1 MLSYRLTDNILEVKE
16 NLHGWNESKYAYWYY
31 DIVNWRQSSKGIEN
45 DQIDRD
51 MLASSIS
58 WVKKYYLPKVL
69 KMNNSVI
76 AMQAAI
82 NANEK
87 FINKVNMGFA
97 KSVETYDDLTA
108 VNILLR
114 KAIQEIQEEEN
125 EKVSSTTE

>member
-1 MLSYRLTDNILEVKE
+1 MLTFKLTGNILEVKE
-16 NLHGWNESKYAYWYY
+16 NLHGWSDTKYSYWYY

-51 MLASSIS
+51 MLESSIT
-58 WVKKYYLPKVL
+58 WVKKYYFPKVF
-69 KMNNSVI
+69 KMNNSVM

-82 NANEK
+82 TANEK
-87 FINKVNMGFA
+87 FINKVNTGKA

-114 KAIQEIQEEEN
+114 KAIQEEEN